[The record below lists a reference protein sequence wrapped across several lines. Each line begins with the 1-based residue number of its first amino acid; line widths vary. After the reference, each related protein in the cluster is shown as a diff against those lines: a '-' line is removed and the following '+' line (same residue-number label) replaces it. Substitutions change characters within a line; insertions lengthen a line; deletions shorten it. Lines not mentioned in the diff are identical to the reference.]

1 MILTNLS
8 KVKAF
13 LPQDSNNIEAK
24 TLSASSFCSNL
35 LTSVEE
41 TINKR
46 QHKTTVINYS
56 KWEEY

>member
-24 TLSASSFCSNL
+24 TYSASSFCSNL

-46 QHKTTVINYS
+46 QHKTTVINL
-56 KWEEY
+56 